1 MGNMLSSTR
10 TPDQTVYAW
19 FWASA
24 NPSFL
29 WNTVAI
35 ELLNGSSSESDEDGD
50 RNAHDKRHDSTL
62 QNARLLAQ
70 LNVAI
75 ADAAIACFEAKYTY
89 VFWRPV
95 TAIPLAATDGNPATT
110 EDPAW
115 MPLFATPAH
124 PEYPSAH
131 SCLSGAAAAVL
142 ANRFGERTHF
152 SMESDQMPGV
162 VRSFKSFSSA
172 LEEVQNARIFAGI
185 HFRSATRDGQAVG
198 AAVAE
203 YVLDHAAQPVH

>member
-1 MGNMLSSTR
+1 MS
-10 TPDQTVYAW
+10 AW

-24 NPSFL
+24 TPSFL
-29 WNTVAI
+29 WNTVAVS
-35 ELLNGSSSESDEDGD
+35 LVNGSSAESDEDRD
-50 RNAHDKRHDSTL
+50 RHSHDKRHDSTL

-95 TAIPLAATDGNPATT
+95 TAIPLAATDGNPATS

-115 MPLFATPAH
+115 KPLFATPAH
-124 PEYPSAH
+124 PEYPSGH
-131 SCLSGAAAAVL
+131 SCLSAAAAGVL
-142 ANRFGERTHF
+142 ADRFGEKTHF
-152 SMESDQMPGV
+152 TLESDLMPGV

-172 LEEVQNARIFAGI
+172 LEEVKNARIFAGI
-185 HFRSATRDGQAVG
+185 HFRSATDDGEKLG
-198 AAVAE
+198 ASVAA
-203 YVLDHAAQPVH
+203 YVLDHAAQPLH